1 MKEYSIYPKDFKSI
15 KQRYNEKK
23 CFIIMPFSNDKNG
36 AYETIKRAIEA
47 CGLKYDRSDEL
58 RKSLPFINKIISSI
72 ASAYYLI
79 VDISGH
85 NANVFYELGIAH
97 TLRDADKV
105 LILKNKETKCP
116 SDLAHINY
124 FEYDDGDYLTLYDHV
139 VNFLKDN
146 HYINDLKELLLLL
159 DIISDNTESNTALAI
174 LESEMSTRCF
184 VIINILNNL
193 VDADDKKEIC
203 ATFTD
208 LYKLIAVYAS
218 QQNYVYSIYVKLLCF
233 LLKKTVKEYDLSD
246 FVKVVYSNPVID
258 EDEHIKVDIMVD
270 LAVELVKSE
279 IYYAELYDWIK
290 LFLRNSSPAS
300 LNLSRYKLNIGIIG
314 TKSAKMSEFLI
325 NLLETAQ
332 NDTLSEHA
340 LNLCKVKNIQP
351 AVPLALSIL
360 TATENAYVFRS
371 AIDLV
376 TDIGSTAQMIK
387 MFKIFT
393 EKADFISNNQ
403 FIIEHINRAK
413 KKMEK

>member
-15 KQRYNEKK
+15 KQRYNDKK

-159 DIISDNTESNTALAI
+159 DIISDNTESNTAFA
-174 LESEMSTRCF
+174 F
-184 VIINILNNL
+184 HN
-193 VDADDKKEIC
+193 
-203 ATFTD
+203 
-208 LYKLIAVYAS
+208 
-218 QQNYVYSIYVKLLCF
+218 
-233 LLKKTVKEYDLSD
+233 
-246 FVKVVYSNPVID
+246 
-258 EDEHIKVDIMVD
+258 
-270 LAVELVKSE
+270 
-279 IYYAELYDWIK
+279 
-290 LFLRNSSPAS
+290 
-300 LNLSRYKLNIGIIG
+300 
-314 TKSAKMSEFLI
+314 
-325 NLLETAQ
+325 
-332 NDTLSEHA
+332 
-340 LNLCKVKNIQP
+340 
-351 AVPLALSIL
+351 
-360 TATENAYVFRS
+360 
-371 AIDLV
+371 
-376 TDIGSTAQMIK
+376 
-387 MFKIFT
+387 
-393 EKADFISNNQ
+393 
-403 FIIEHINRAK
+403 
-413 KKMEK
+413 